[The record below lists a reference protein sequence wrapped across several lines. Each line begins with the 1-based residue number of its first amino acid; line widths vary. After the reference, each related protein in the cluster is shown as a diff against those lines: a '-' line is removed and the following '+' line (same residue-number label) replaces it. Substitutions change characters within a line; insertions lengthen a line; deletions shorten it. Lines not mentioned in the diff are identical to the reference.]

1 MDILSLDTLAREIG
15 GQLPP
20 IAVMGGG
27 MIKPEGF
34 VIMNVRV
41 PCVKGYNEDQIAIVL
56 EDPEMK
62 DCPVVLG
69 TPTLFRV
76 MEVIKE
82 SEISEL
88 AVPWANSRLSW
99 LMRGVH
105 AKMSRLQVKDVA
117 NKPIA
122 PLSVDE
128 VVRVTSKCMVPP
140 FGHKVIHGRVG
151 LVLQGY
157 KMNVM
162 THGLEKRS
170 PLLPLGLEVQSA
182 YATLATGSGR
192 VPVVLRNNTKDWL
205 EIKRGTPI
213 ARMVAANLVPRVINA
228 ISAKGP
234 DPASTLT
241 EAERQDL
248 LLDKLDLSGLEEW
261 PTEQAEKARG
271 LLKEYHDIFFLEKQ
285 DMGHTKAAEHKIVL
299 KDPDTPPFKE
309 RFRRIPPPQLD
320 EVRDHLKLMLDAGV
334 IRPSNSPCC
343 NAVVLVR
350 KKDGS
355 LRFCIDFRK
364 LNSLTVKDSHP
375 LPRICET
382 LESLAGAAHYST
394 FDMNSGFWQVPM
406 SPESKQYTAFTLG
419 SMGLYECESM
429 PFGLCN
435 APPTFQRLM
444 LNCLGEL
451 NLTYCLIYLDDVIVF
466 SHTEE
471 EHLERMRVIFD
482 RLREHGLKLKPSKCE
497 VFKTEINYLA
507 HHVSKKGVQP
517 SKKNLESIAQCP
529 PPDTYTKVK
538 SFVGLVGHY
547 RHFIKGFARI
557 AAPLYDLTSGENKD
571 KKSERVDLPTEA
583 LEAFEHLKAAC
594 LQAPILAFPD
604 FDKPFLLETDASGK
618 GLGAVLSQKQAD
630 GRYHPIAYA
639 SRIMNDTEQRYHSNK
654 QEFLALKWAV
664 TEQFHEYL
672 SPYGKN
678 RNKFVVRTD
687 NNPLTYIFSSTNLD
701 AAGQR
706 WVAQLASYNFSL
718 EYQKGKDNTVANFLS
733 RLDKPLPKEEV
744 QDYLD
749 KIPYPG
755 VKAVLD
761 NAITPLEERAEL
773 GVRPNPEGVKANPE
787 EAVAARAAKLA
798 STNII
803 DWKVEQKD
811 DPVLYQVVKHLR
823 ASRET
828 FKEALL
834 TVLDKK
840 ATTAYVKAK
849 EQLLLKNGLLYRKTH
864 IGPAK
869 ETIFQFVVPQRHR
882 SAAMDG
888 CHHEAAHQGQ
898 RRSASLMQEQFWWPG
913 MARDLRN
920 RIRKCGRCRKF
931 EAAPPIAPMQP
942 LTCSGPGEL
951 LHVDFTSIEETV
963 PLKEEPVIRNVL
975 VLQDHFSKYVVAYV
989 VKDQTARTAALTLR
1003 NGYFGL
1009 FGAPAYL
1016 VSDQGKAFTGHLITH
1031 LCELYGVH
1039 KLRTSPYHAQ
1049 TNGQVERMNQTIIR
1063 MIGKLAED
1071 KKARWSEHL
1080 PELLSAYNGTRSAVT
1095 GYSPYYLLFGRKNRM
1110 PVDCLFPTL
1119 CESPHCTK
1127 MEVSVATMQKR
1138 LKEAFEVAR
1147 RLTYEEATRQR
1158 RYYDR
1163 RAGAVT
1169 LQPGDVVMVRTDG
1182 FVGKRK
1188 VKDRWEDGGFIVESQ
1203 LGDWPVYKVRCPSAD
1218 DRQKPNTGFSIG
1230 TASCLSPMRTSMTP
1244 LAKHRLRQPQRS
1256 RMPPMRP
1263 CQLEWALKSPY
1274 LPW

>member
-1 MDILSLDTLAREIG
+1 MKGTPYLNPDPFCRFIGPRNWGEALIDDKLMTCLLDNGSQLNFVTPTYAHERGMDILSLDTLAQEIG

-82 SEISEL
+82 SEITEL

-105 AKMSRLQVKDVA
+105 AKMSQLQVKDVA

-128 VVRVTSKCMVPP
+128 VVRVTSKCLVPP

-182 YATLATGSGR
+182 YATLTTGSGR

-205 EIKRGTPI
+205 EIKKGTPI

-285 DMGHTKAAEHKIVL
+285 DMGHTKAAEHKIIL

-334 IRPSNSPCC
+334 IRPSNSPWC

-364 LNSLTVKDSHP
+364 LNSLTVKDSHT
-375 LPRICET
+375 LPQT
-382 LESLAGAAHYST
+382 
-394 FDMNSGFWQVPM
+394 
-406 SPESKQYTAFTLG
+406 
-419 SMGLYECESM
+419 
-429 PFGLCN
+429 
-435 APPTFQRLM
+435 
-444 LNCLGEL
+444 
-451 NLTYCLIYLDDVIVF
+451 
-466 SHTEE
+466 
-471 EHLERMRVIFD
+471 
-482 RLREHGLKLKPSKCE
+482 
-497 VFKTEINYLA
+497 
-507 HHVSKKGVQP
+507 
-517 SKKNLESIAQCP
+517 
-529 PPDTYTKVK
+529 
-538 SFVGLVGHY
+538 
-547 RHFIKGFARI
+547 
-557 AAPLYDLTSGENKD
+557 
-571 KKSERVDLPTEA
+571 
-583 LEAFEHLKAAC
+583 
-594 LQAPILAFPD
+594 
-604 FDKPFLLETDASGK
+604 
-618 GLGAVLSQKQAD
+618 D

-678 RNKFVVRTD
+678 RNEFVVRTD

-718 EYQKGKDNTVANFLS
+718 EYQKGKDNTVADFLS
-733 RLDKPLPKEEV
+733 RLDETLSKEEV

-761 NAITPLEERAEL
+761 NTITPLEERAEV
-773 GVRPNPEGVKANPE
+773 GVRPDPEGVKANPE

-828 FKEALL
+828 FKGALL

-849 EQLLLKNGLLYRKTH
+849 EQLLLKNGLLYRKTN

-898 RRSASLMQEQFWWPG
+898 RRSTSLMQERFWWPG

-975 VLQDHFSKYVVAYV
+975 VLQDHFSKYVIAYV
-989 VKDQTARTAALTLR
+989 VKDQTARTAAVTLR

-1071 KKARWSEHL
+1071 KKAHWSEHL

-1119 CESPHCTK
+1119 YESPHRTK

-1147 RLTYEEATRQR
+1147 RLTYEEATKQR

-1163 RAGAVT
+1163 RAGAIT
-1169 LQPGDVVMVRTDG
+1169 LQPGDVVMVRTDS

-1218 DRQKPNTGFSIG
+1218 D
-1230 TASCLSPMRTSMTP
+1230 
-1244 LAKHRLRQPQRS
+1244 
-1256 RMPPMRP
+1256 
-1263 CQLEWALKSPY
+1263 
-1274 LPW
+1274 

>member
-1 MDILSLDTLAREIG
+1 MDILSLDTLTKEIG

-20 IAVMGGG
+20 IAIMGGG

-41 PCVKGYNEDQIAIVL
+41 PCVRGYNEDQIAIVL

-62 DCPVVLG
+62 VCPVVLG

-170 PLLPLGLEVQSA
+170 PSLPLGLEVQSA
-182 YATLATGSGR
+182 YATLATGSSR

-205 EIKRGTPI
+205 EIKKGTPI

-228 ISAKGP
+228 VSAKGP
-234 DPASTLT
+234 HPVSTLT

-248 LLDKLDLSGLEEW
+248 LLDKLDLSGLDAW
-261 PTEQAEKARG
+261 PTEQAEKACS

-320 EVRDHLKLMLDAGV
+320 EVREHLKLMLDAGV
-334 IRPSNSPCC
+334 IRPSNSPWC

-406 SPESKQYTAFTLG
+406 SPESKQYTTFTLG

-444 LNCLGEL
+444 QNCLGEL
-451 NLTYCLIYLDDVIVF
+451 NLTYCLIYLDDIIVF

-482 RLREHGLKLKPSKCE
+482 RLREHGLKLKPSKCD

-547 RHFIKGFARI
+547 RCFIKGFTKI
-557 AAPLYDLTSGENKD
+557 VAPLYDLTSGENKD
-571 KKSERVDLPTEA
+571 KKSE
-583 LEAFEHLKAAC
+583 
-594 LQAPILAFPD
+594 
-604 FDKPFLLETDASGK
+604 
-618 GLGAVLSQKQAD
+618 
-630 GRYHPIAYA
+630 
-639 SRIMNDTEQRYHSNK
+639 
-654 QEFLALKWAV
+654 
-664 TEQFHEYL
+664 
-672 SPYGKN
+672 
-678 RNKFVVRTD
+678 
-687 NNPLTYIFSSTNLD
+687 
-701 AAGQR
+701 
-706 WVAQLASYNFSL
+706 
-718 EYQKGKDNTVANFLS
+718 
-733 RLDKPLPKEEV
+733 
-744 QDYLD
+744 
-749 KIPYPG
+749 
-755 VKAVLD
+755 
-761 NAITPLEERAEL
+761 
-773 GVRPNPEGVKANPE
+773 
-787 EAVAARAAKLA
+787 
-798 STNII
+798 
-803 DWKVEQKD
+803 
-811 DPVLYQVVKHLR
+811 
-823 ASRET
+823 
-828 FKEALL
+828 
-834 TVLDKK
+834 
-840 ATTAYVKAK
+840 
-849 EQLLLKNGLLYRKTH
+849 
-864 IGPAK
+864 
-869 ETIFQFVVPQRHR
+869 
-882 SAAMDG
+882 
-888 CHHEAAHQGQ
+888 
-898 RRSASLMQEQFWWPG
+898 
-913 MARDLRN
+913 
-920 RIRKCGRCRKF
+920 
-931 EAAPPIAPMQP
+931 
-942 LTCSGPGEL
+942 
-951 LHVDFTSIEETV
+951 
-963 PLKEEPVIRNVL
+963 
-975 VLQDHFSKYVVAYV
+975 
-989 VKDQTARTAALTLR
+989 
-1003 NGYFGL
+1003 
-1009 FGAPAYL
+1009 
-1016 VSDQGKAFTGHLITH
+1016 
-1031 LCELYGVH
+1031 
-1039 KLRTSPYHAQ
+1039 
-1049 TNGQVERMNQTIIR
+1049 
-1063 MIGKLAED
+1063 
-1071 KKARWSEHL
+1071 
-1080 PELLSAYNGTRSAVT
+1080 
-1095 GYSPYYLLFGRKNRM
+1095 
-1110 PVDCLFPTL
+1110 
-1119 CESPHCTK
+1119 
-1127 MEVSVATMQKR
+1127 
-1138 LKEAFEVAR
+1138 
-1147 RLTYEEATRQR
+1147 
-1158 RYYDR
+1158 
-1163 RAGAVT
+1163 
-1169 LQPGDVVMVRTDG
+1169 
-1182 FVGKRK
+1182 
-1188 VKDRWEDGGFIVESQ
+1188 
-1203 LGDWPVYKVRCPSAD
+1203 
-1218 DRQKPNTGFSIG
+1218 
-1230 TASCLSPMRTSMTP
+1230 
-1244 LAKHRLRQPQRS
+1244 
-1256 RMPPMRP
+1256 
-1263 CQLEWALKSPY
+1263 
-1274 LPW
+1274 

>member
-1 MDILSLDTLAREIG
+1 MDILSLDTLAQEIG

-41 PCVKGYNEDQIAIVL
+41 PCVRGYNEDQIAIVL

-82 SEISEL
+82 SEISKL

-151 LVLQGY
+151 LILQGY

-182 YATLATGSGR
+182 YATLATGSSR

-205 EIKRGTPI
+205 EIKKGTPI

-228 ISAKGP
+228 VSAKGP
-234 DPASTLT
+234 DPASTLM
-241 EAERQDL
+241 EVERQDL
-248 LLDKLDLSGLEEW
+248 LLDKLDLSGLDEW

-285 DMGHTKAAEHKIVL
+285 DMGHTKVAEHKIVL

-320 EVRDHLKLMLDAGV
+320 EVRDHLKLMLDEGV
-334 IRPSNSPCC
+334 IRPSNSPWC

-350 KKDGS
+350 KKDRS
-355 LRFCIDFRK
+355 LHFCIDFRK

-375 LPRICET
+375 LPRICEM

-435 APPTFQRLM
+435 ALPTFQRLM

-482 RLREHGLKLKPSKCE
+482 CLREHGLKLKPSKCE

-529 PPDTYTKVK
+529 PLDTYTKVK

-547 RHFIKGFARI
+547 RRFIKGFARI
-557 AAPLYDLTSGENKD
+557 AAP
-571 KKSERVDLPTEA
+571 
-583 LEAFEHLKAAC
+583 C
-594 LQAPILAFPD
+594 
-604 FDKPFLLETDASGK
+604 
-618 GLGAVLSQKQAD
+618 
-630 GRYHPIAYA
+630 
-639 SRIMNDTEQRYHSNK
+639 
-654 QEFLALKWAV
+654 
-664 TEQFHEYL
+664 
-672 SPYGKN
+672 
-678 RNKFVVRTD
+678 
-687 NNPLTYIFSSTNLD
+687 
-701 AAGQR
+701 
-706 WVAQLASYNFSL
+706 
-718 EYQKGKDNTVANFLS
+718 
-733 RLDKPLPKEEV
+733 
-744 QDYLD
+744 
-749 KIPYPG
+749 
-755 VKAVLD
+755 
-761 NAITPLEERAEL
+761 
-773 GVRPNPEGVKANPE
+773 
-787 EAVAARAAKLA
+787 
-798 STNII
+798 
-803 DWKVEQKD
+803 
-811 DPVLYQVVKHLR
+811 
-823 ASRET
+823 
-828 FKEALL
+828 
-834 TVLDKK
+834 
-840 ATTAYVKAK
+840 
-849 EQLLLKNGLLYRKTH
+849 
-864 IGPAK
+864 
-869 ETIFQFVVPQRHR
+869 
-882 SAAMDG
+882 
-888 CHHEAAHQGQ
+888 
-898 RRSASLMQEQFWWPG
+898 
-913 MARDLRN
+913 
-920 RIRKCGRCRKF
+920 
-931 EAAPPIAPMQP
+931 
-942 LTCSGPGEL
+942 
-951 LHVDFTSIEETV
+951 
-963 PLKEEPVIRNVL
+963 
-975 VLQDHFSKYVVAYV
+975 
-989 VKDQTARTAALTLR
+989 
-1003 NGYFGL
+1003 
-1009 FGAPAYL
+1009 
-1016 VSDQGKAFTGHLITH
+1016 
-1031 LCELYGVH
+1031 
-1039 KLRTSPYHAQ
+1039 
-1049 TNGQVERMNQTIIR
+1049 
-1063 MIGKLAED
+1063 
-1071 KKARWSEHL
+1071 
-1080 PELLSAYNGTRSAVT
+1080 
-1095 GYSPYYLLFGRKNRM
+1095 
-1110 PVDCLFPTL
+1110 
-1119 CESPHCTK
+1119 
-1127 MEVSVATMQKR
+1127 
-1138 LKEAFEVAR
+1138 
-1147 RLTYEEATRQR
+1147 
-1158 RYYDR
+1158 
-1163 RAGAVT
+1163 
-1169 LQPGDVVMVRTDG
+1169 
-1182 FVGKRK
+1182 
-1188 VKDRWEDGGFIVESQ
+1188 
-1203 LGDWPVYKVRCPSAD
+1203 
-1218 DRQKPNTGFSIG
+1218 
-1230 TASCLSPMRTSMTP
+1230 MT
-1244 LAKHRLRQPQRS
+1244 
-1256 RMPPMRP
+1256 
-1263 CQLEWALKSPY
+1263 
-1274 LPW
+1274 

>member
-1 MDILSLDTLAREIG
+1 
-15 GQLPP
+15 
-20 IAVMGGG
+20 
-27 MIKPEGF
+27 
-34 VIMNVRV
+34 
-41 PCVKGYNEDQIAIVL
+41 
-56 EDPEMK
+56 
-62 DCPVVLG
+62 
-69 TPTLFRV
+69 
-76 MEVIKE
+76 
-82 SEISEL
+82 
-88 AVPWANSRLSW
+88 
-99 LMRGVH
+99 
-105 AKMSRLQVKDVA
+105 
-117 NKPIA
+117 
-122 PLSVDE
+122 
-128 VVRVTSKCMVPP
+128 
-140 FGHKVIHGRVG
+140 
-151 LVLQGY
+151 
-157 KMNVM
+157 
-162 THGLEKRS
+162 
-170 PLLPLGLEVQSA
+170 
-182 YATLATGSGR
+182 
-192 VPVVLRNNTKDWL
+192 
-205 EIKRGTPI
+205 
-213 ARMVAANLVPRVINA
+213 
-228 ISAKGP
+228 
-234 DPASTLT
+234 
-241 EAERQDL
+241 
-248 LLDKLDLSGLEEW
+248 
-261 PTEQAEKARG
+261 
-271 LLKEYHDIFFLEKQ
+271 
-285 DMGHTKAAEHKIVL
+285 
-299 KDPDTPPFKE
+299 
-309 RFRRIPPPQLD
+309 
-320 EVRDHLKLMLDAGV
+320 
-334 IRPSNSPCC
+334 
-343 NAVVLVR
+343 
-350 KKDGS
+350 
-355 LRFCIDFRK
+355 
-364 LNSLTVKDSHP
+364 
-375 LPRICET
+375 
-382 LESLAGAAHYST
+382 
-394 FDMNSGFWQVPM
+394 MNSGFWQVPM

-497 VFKTEINYLA
+497 VFRTEINYLA

-547 RHFIKGFARI
+547 RRFIKGFARI

-571 KKSERVDLPTEA
+571 KKSERVDLPAEA

-604 FDKPFLLETDASGK
+604 FNKPFLLETDVSGK
-618 GLGAVLSQKQAD
+618 GLGAVLSQKQTD

-678 RNKFVVRTD
+678 RNEFVVRTD

-718 EYQKGKDNTVANFLS
+718 EYQKGKDNTVADFLS
-733 RLDKPLPKEEV
+733 RLDETLPKEEV

-761 NAITPLEERAEL
+761 NAITPLEERAEV
-773 GVRPNPEGVKANPE
+773 GVRPDPEGVKANPE

-828 FKEALL
+828 FKGALL

-849 EQLLLKNGLLYRKTH
+849 EHLLLKNGLLYRKTN

-898 RRSASLMQEQFWWPG
+898 RRSASLMQERFWWPG
-913 MARDLRN
+913 MARDLRNRIRIVSDPEGVKANPEEAVAARAAKLASTNIIDWKVEQKDDPVLYQVVKHLRASRETFKGALLTVLDKKATTAYVKAKEQLLLKNGLLYRKTNIGPVKETIFQFVVPQRHRSAAMDGCHREAAHQGQRRSASLMQERFWWPGMARDLCN

-989 VKDQTARTAALTLR
+989 VKDQTARTAAVTLR

-1119 CESPHCTK
+1119 YESPHRTK

-1147 RLTYEEATRQR
+1147 HLTYEEATKQC

-1169 LQPGDVVMVRTDG
+1169 LQPGDVVMVRTDS

-1218 DRQKPNTGFSIG
+1218 DRQKPKYRILHRNRLLLVADEDVND
-1230 TASCLSPMRTSMTP
+1230 ASGHAQAKATPTLPNATHEALSVGVGSQESLPSLVTRQGGELTSMVWLNGEFRTKPWTQVVSGATP
-1244 LAKHRLRQPQRS
+1244 S
-1256 RMPPMRP
+1256 PPDLHVDEVSGDESTEP
-1263 CQLEWALKSPY
+1263 EGT
-1274 LPW
+1274 